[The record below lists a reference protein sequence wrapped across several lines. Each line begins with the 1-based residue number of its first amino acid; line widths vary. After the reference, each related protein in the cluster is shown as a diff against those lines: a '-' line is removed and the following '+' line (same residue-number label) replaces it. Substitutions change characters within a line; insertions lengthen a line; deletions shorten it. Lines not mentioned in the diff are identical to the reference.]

1 MQGVTL
7 IQCHINLYSA
17 LTVVKLKLVKGLV
30 ISKQTVVMHRWENT
44 LAKISGTVGNLRPP
58 CLRLPLIFVFTNIT
72 TEERALSP
80 KLICLRK
87 IAHTLLTIWFICC
100 FFTLLVVVQKVI
112 QTTLPTSYVY
122 LQSTMFTI
130 FYQIITMFHD

>member
-58 CLRLPLIFVFTNIT
+58 CLRLLLIFVFTNAT

-80 KLICLRK
+80 KIICLRK
-87 IAHTLLTIWFICC
+87 IAHTVLTIWFIC
-100 FFTLLVVVQKVI
+100 
-112 QTTLPTSYVY
+112 
-122 LQSTMFTI
+122 
-130 FYQIITMFHD
+130 